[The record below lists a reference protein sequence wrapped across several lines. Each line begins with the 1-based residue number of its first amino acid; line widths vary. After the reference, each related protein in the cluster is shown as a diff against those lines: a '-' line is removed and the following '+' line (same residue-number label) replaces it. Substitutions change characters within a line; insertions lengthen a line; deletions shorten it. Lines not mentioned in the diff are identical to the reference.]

1 MVAQVTPQIPKLQE
15 PIAIGQVLLTLPIGV
30 DAKPYIRQIL
40 WVELESIEHPKARKS
55 LEIGLRDAKTDGDF
69 SSLIESF
76 HLCRSYANAE
86 VLFASLEHDAVSTA
100 VYTSVDELR
109 REFGL
114 EEEVS

>member
-1 MVAQVTPQIPKLQE
+1 MVAQIQAEKPNLQD
-15 PIAIGQVLLTLPIGV
+15 PIAVGQAILLLPVGV

-40 WVELESIEHPKARKS
+40 WVELEAIEHPKAREC
-55 LEIGLRDAKTDGDF
+55 LEFGLRNAQTDEDF

-86 VLFASLEHDAVSTA
+86 VLFNSLENDVATA
-100 VYTSVDELR
+100 VYASVDELR

-114 EEEVS
+114 EEEAS

>member
-1 MVAQVTPQIPKLQE
+1 MVAQVTPNIPKFQE

-40 WVELESIEHPKARKS
+40 WVELEAIEHPKARVS
-55 LEIGLRDAKTDGDF
+55 LEMGLRDAKTDGDF

-86 VLFASLEHDAVSTA
+86 VLFASLENDAVGTR
-100 VYTSVDELR
+100 VYNSVDELCK
-109 REFGL
+109 L
-114 EEEVS
+114 WAIA